1 MKGRV
6 AMMGKV
12 KVKLKVMLL
21 LLKMV
26 GMGMGNNDWE
36 DRRMR
41 GC

>member
-1 MKGRV
+1 MRGRV

-12 KVKLKVMLL
+12 KVKLKVML

>member
-1 MKGRV
+1 MRGRV